1 MQGNLPAHLFFRPG
15 IGYSESRGGMALPH
29 RKETI
34 PVANVHSCASGCG
47 CNACNAL
54 RTTGCG
60 CHSCGCN
67 TCSTLRSTGCSN
79 CTSCNSCGCNSCA
92 AVRTGC
98 NCFGVLRS
106 ISGPF
111 NRCGT
116 CTNRNFPFFTG
127 PCGPVSSC
135 CECCDPCNSCNNCGC
150 NSCGC
155 NSCATVRSGCGC
167 NTCNNC
173 GTARSTGCGCG
184 CDSCNN
190 CGCNSCCCCDD
201 CDCDCDC
208 CCDDCCDG
216 CDGCH
221 ASASFASGTPVELAS
236 GDSVTLNP
244 SFSNSDD
251 FNAIQD
257 GIEILRS
264 GTYLIVY
271 TVHVPANNAVSS
283 RFVLTLNGERITA
296 SALDVSTECGCATGG
311 FTMHAMVNA
320 QAGSVLKLVSLNP
333 VSICQ
338 SSASNVFTLS
348 LTRIS

>member
-1 MQGNLPAHLFFRPG
+1 
-15 IGYSESRGGMALPH
+15 MAN
-29 RKETI
+29 I
-34 PVANVHSCASGCG
+34 HSCASGCG
-47 CNACNAL
+47 CNTCNAL

-67 TCSTLRSTGCSN
+67 TCSTLRSTGC
-79 CTSCNSCGCNSCA
+79 
-92 AVRTGC
+92 
-98 NCFGVLRS
+98 
-106 ISGPF
+106 
-111 NRCGT
+111 
-116 CTNRNFPFFTG
+116 
-127 PCGPVSSC
+127 
-135 CECCDPCNSCNNCGC
+135 NNCGC
-150 NSCGC
+150 N
-155 NSCATVRSGCGC
+155 N
-167 NTCNNC
+167 
-173 GTARSTGCGCG
+173 
-184 CDSCNN
+184 
-190 CGCNSCCCCDD
+190 CCCDD

-251 FNAIQD
+251 FNATQD
-257 GIEILRS
+257 GIELLRG

-296 SALDVSTECGCATGG
+296 SALDVSTEGDCTTDG

-320 QAGSVLKLVSLNP
+320 PAGSVLKLVSLNP

-348 LTRIS
+348 LTRIP